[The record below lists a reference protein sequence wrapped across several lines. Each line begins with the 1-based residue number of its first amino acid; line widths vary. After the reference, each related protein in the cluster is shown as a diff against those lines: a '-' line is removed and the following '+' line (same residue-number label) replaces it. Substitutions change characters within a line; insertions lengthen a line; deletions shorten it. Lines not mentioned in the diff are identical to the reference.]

1 MERDVQAGEEDQT
14 ERFHSVERPQLE
26 RRHHRRCLVRMED
39 LPEVQTMT
47 NGKTEYTIPGTRCNK
62 RSCTGDF
69 HCFPQKRPPL
79 FNIHT
84 PLSDL
89 PQVNAS
95 QSLSCACSNRPQSP
109 THYMSTQAIMTDG
122 DKRVFVKRSVIVS
135 FSPLFYSQISD
146 L

>member
-14 ERFHSVERPQLE
+14 ERFHSVECPQLE

-79 FNIHT
+79 FNIHG

-89 PQVNAS
+89 PHVNAS
-95 QSLSCACSNRPQSP
+95 QSLSVACSNRPQSP

-135 FSPLFYSQISD
+135 FSPLFYSQTSD

>member
-69 HCFPQKRPPL
+69 HCFPQK
-79 FNIHT
+79 HS
-84 PLSDL
+84 PLSYL
-89 PQVNAS
+89 LYIHVKR
-95 QSLSCACSNRPQSP
+95 SLSSAWSNRPQSP
-109 THYMSTQAIMTDG
+109 THYMSTEAIMTDG

-135 FSPLFYSQISD
+135 FSPLFYSQTSD